1 MNGYEN
7 YETWNVAMWISN
19 SEFLNRIMTLNAKGD
34 YEQFLRIANYWGNEK
49 TPDGVWKIDMRRIKM
64 KKSYAI
70 SLRGMEDADLEIN
83 ASFLMVMEG
92 LINNSK
98 VNNS

>member
-49 TPDGVWKIDMRRIKM
+49 TPDGVRYDDPKINKEELTNTKIP
-64 KKSYAI
+64 I
-70 SLRGMEDADLEIN
+70 
-83 ASFLMVMEG
+83 
-92 LINNSK
+92 
-98 VNNS
+98 